1 MPNSFEVESS
11 SGKYGVTVGTGLFQ
25 SAAWAHPDAI
35 YLVDEFLAPSLGVAE
50 DRLISLVA
58 TEQQKSLE
66 YMPHTFERLR
76 ELGANRSTY
85 LIAVGGG
92 VIQDIATL
100 VASLYMRGLPWSYL
114 PTTLLGMVD
123 SCIGGK
129 SSINV
134 AGYKNLIGN
143 FYPPKDI
150 FVDVE
155 FSRTLSREQIV
166 GGLMEAAKIC
176 YARGQGN
183 FEAYLAESPSSSM
196 NPQQVEAVA
205 LRTLS
210 TKKWFIEIDEF
221 DQKERLLLNFGHTFG
236 HAIEAGTGF
245 GVSHGVAVGIG
256 MMVAVEVALSRSW
269 LSPTGQRNALALVQH
284 VKDMLGAIAGEIQRP
299 NSLDLDKVLEKFGS
313 DKKHRSDRF
322 RIVSPIAD
330 GGLELVPMDKDA
342 TSRRDILCA
351 FRNAFAQI
359 GWSDLVVQA

>member
-1 MPNSFEVESS
+1 MPNSFEIASS
-11 SGKYGVTVGTGLFQ
+11 SGNYGVTVGVGLFQ
-25 SAAWAHPDAI
+25 NAARAHKDAI
-35 YLVDEFLAPSLGVAE
+35 YLVDSFLAPSLGVAE
-50 DRLISLVA
+50 DRLISIVA

-66 YMPHTFERLR
+66 CMPQTFARLR

-143 FYPPKDI
+143 FHPPKDI

-155 FSRTLSREQIV
+155 FSRTLTREQIV
-166 GGLMEAAKIC
+166 GGLMEAAKIG
-176 YARGQGN
+176 YARGQAD
-183 FEAYLAESPSSSM
+183 FDAYLTESPSASM
-196 NPQQVEAVA
+196 SPQQIEAVS
-205 LRTLS
+205 LRSLS

-236 HAIEAGTGF
+236 HAIEAGTSF
-245 GVSHGVAVGIG
+245 GVSHGVAIGIG
-256 MMVAVEVALSRSW
+256 MIVAVNLALSRSW
-269 LSPTGQRNALALVQH
+269 LSPTGQRNTLALVKH
-284 VKDMLGAIAGEIQRP
+284 VKDMLGAIAGEILMPQKIE
-299 NSLDLDKVLEKFGS
+299 LDKLLDKFDS

-322 RIVSPIAD
+322 QIVCPCAD
-330 GGLELVPMDKDA
+330 GRLELVPMDKDA
-342 TSRRDILCA
+342 ESRHDIQSA
-351 FRNAFAQI
+351 FHNAFVQI
-359 GWSDLVVQA
+359 GWSDLVVRD